1 MILKRTPGIED
12 IEIKGALLPT
22 REQVLLSYQ
31 AQYDLQS
38 HGSRCQ
44 RTIIKAIILNVKQIY
59 IKANITVKDE
69 SLMSKDI
76 KILVKSYQGVNKKN
90 SPASISK
97 FHSHLEETMLFWPRL
112 TLEKMEKKLSS
123 HLTTGK

>member
-1 MILKRTPGIED
+1 MEEKKIKTRTNDPRLRILKRTPGIED

-31 AQYDLQS
+31 AQYDQQN

-44 RTIIKAIILNVKQIY
+44 RTIIKAITLNVKQIY

-76 KILVKSYQGVNKKN
+76 KILVKSYQGVNKNN

-97 FHSHLEETMLFWPRL
+97 FQSHLEETR
-112 TLEKMEKKLSS
+112 
-123 HLTTGK
+123 